1 MTEFKDLLQKYLT
14 EVVDDA
20 TEIESESNYQD
31 GYDYDNNSRT
41 DFEFRLLLQ
50 KSKLNL
56 S

>member
-1 MTEFKDLLQKYLT
+1 MTEFEDLLQKYLT
-14 EVVDDA
+14 EVVDEQSKIA
-20 TEIESESNYQD
+20 PESNYQD

-41 DFEFRLLLQ
+41 DFELRLLLQ